1 MKRLLIILGI
11 LGVLGYG
18 AARLW
23 LILFPGDEAE
33 IREML
38 TELSEAASFRGSDK
52 PLSQMANAA
61 ELAGFFTEDVEIH
74 AKGPGGELRRVKGRS
89 NLQQIAVSAQSMGGG
104 LSVSFK
110 DVLVQLGDEAGP
122 ASCRLT
128 MIANGLSE
136 PTPWVQILELEV
148 LESDRGW
155 KVARVEA
162 VEAVERIQ

>member
-1 MKRLLIILGI
+1 MKRLLVI
-11 LGVLGYG
+11 LGVLGILIYG
-18 AARLW
+18 GVRVW
-23 LILFPGDEAE
+23 MVLFPGDEAE

-38 TELSEAASFRGSDK
+38 AELSAAASFRGSDK
-52 PLSQMANAA
+52 PLSHMANAA
-61 ELAGFFTEDVEIH
+61 ELAGFFTEDVEIR
-74 AKGPGGELRRVKGRS
+74 AKGPGGELRRVQGKV

-104 LSVSFK
+104 LSVTFK
-110 DVLVQLGDEAGP
+110 DVLVQLGEEEGA
-122 ASCRLT
+122 ATCRLT

-148 LESDRGW
+148 TDSNRGW